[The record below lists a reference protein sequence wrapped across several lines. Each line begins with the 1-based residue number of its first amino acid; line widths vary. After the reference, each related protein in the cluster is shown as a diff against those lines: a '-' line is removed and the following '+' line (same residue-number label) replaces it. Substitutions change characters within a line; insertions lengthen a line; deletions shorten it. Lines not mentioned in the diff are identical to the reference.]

1 MATVPHN
8 RGIDEV
14 CAELEKMFDAGE
26 KAALLGAVRH
36 LLGSALGQVDQLSAR
51 VGELLH
57 QLYGRKSERL
67 NPNQLKLAL
76 AELQDESEPDQPAVP
91 SPPSEGEP
99 RLRPKDTDKAKKRG
113 RKPLPPDLPREEI
126 RVVPSTDQLAAIS
139 GKMTLVGEQKSEVL
153 EYEPAQFKVLV
164 YMREVWSND
173 EGQIVTAPVPDKV
186 IDKGLPGPGLL
197 VMNPNVL
204 PQISPESQQAAAR
217 AERGAGALGPA

>member
-76 AELQDESEPDQPAVP
+76 AELQDE
-91 SPPSEGEP
+91 GEP

-126 RVVPSTDQLAAIS
+126 RVVPSADQLAAIS